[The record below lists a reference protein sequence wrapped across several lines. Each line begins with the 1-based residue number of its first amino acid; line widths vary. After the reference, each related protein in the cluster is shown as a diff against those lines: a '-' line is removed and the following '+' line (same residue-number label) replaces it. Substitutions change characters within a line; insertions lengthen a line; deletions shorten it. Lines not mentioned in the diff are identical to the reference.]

1 MGLIKQNDVTEI
13 ISLHFTSF
21 LQLDDLLRDT
31 SAVLSSLAMFVNLAK
46 TTDKQNEGAMEK
58 ITSNITHIED
68 TVIYHM
74 LCNLNQIHSQK

>member
-1 MGLIKQNDVTEI
+1 M
-13 ISLHFTSF
+13 
-21 LQLDDLLRDT
+21 DDLLRDT

-46 TTDKQNEGAMEK
+46 NADKQNEGVMEK

-74 LCNLNQIHSQK
+74 LCNLNKIHSQR